1 MMSFT
6 RFNIVVMR
14 RHIQSLVLVTMVS
27 LGSSLQGALLQSAY
41 AQDPRDGAHVR
52 TNDSRM
58 RAVIADGIAGSAFFR
73 DLVAQLDASDVIA
86 YVESDCLMPPPLA
99 GRLTFMSS
107 AGGRRYVMVRIAC
120 SLEGRGQIAM
130 LGHELRHAVEI
141 ADTDSVVDEPS
152 LAQAYRRIGFA
163 SNAVRPGAGYD
174 SKVAIEAG
182 RRVWDELSRRAE

>member
-6 RFNIVVMR
+6 SFNIAIMR
-14 RHIQSLVLVTMVS
+14 AHIRSLVVITVLS
-27 LGSSLQGALLQSAY
+27 YGSVAQPAY
-41 AQDPRDGAHVR
+41 AEQPRDGSHVR

-58 RAVIADGIAGSAFFR
+58 RAVIADGIAGSALFR
-73 DLVAQLDASDVIA
+73 DLVAQLDASDVLV

-107 AGGRRYVMVRIAC
+107 AGGRRYVMVRIVC

-141 ADTDSVVDEPS
+141 ADADSVVDQAS
-152 LAQAYRRIGFA
+152 LGAAYRRFGFA
-163 SNAVRPGAGYD
+163 STVMRSGEGYD
-174 SKVAIEAG
+174 SQTAIDAG

>member
-6 RFNIVVMR
+6 RFNIVIMR
-14 RHIQSLVLVTMVS
+14 PHIHSLVFVTMVF
-27 LGSSLQGALLQSAY
+27 LGSLLQGSLLQPAY
-41 AQDPRDGAHVR
+41 AEEPHDGNHVR

-58 RAVIADGIAGSAFFR
+58 RAVIADGVAGSAFFR
-73 DLVAQLDASDVIA
+73 DLVAQLDASDVIV
-86 YVESDCLMPPPLA
+86 YVESDCQMPPPLS

-107 AGGRRYVMVRIAC
+107 AGGRRYVLVRIAC

-141 ADTDSVVDEPS
+141 ADADSVVDEPS
-152 LAQAYRRIGFA
+152 LGEAYRRIGFA
-163 SNAVRPGAGYD
+163 SNVMRPGAGYD
-174 SKVAIEAG
+174 SRAAIEAG